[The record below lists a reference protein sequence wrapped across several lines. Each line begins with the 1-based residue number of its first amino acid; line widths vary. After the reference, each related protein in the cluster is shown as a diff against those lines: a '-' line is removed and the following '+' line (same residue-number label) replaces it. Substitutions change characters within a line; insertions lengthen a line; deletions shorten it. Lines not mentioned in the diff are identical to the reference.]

1 VDNLTESRLL
11 GVSTSSGERSAS
23 FSLRTTDGVLVTL
36 KAIELERMLVSE
48 MREQN
53 IIDEVIE
60 WTGKRIDPS
69 VLASLFFLLANT
81 DEQNCNPVLAETVRE
96 TYAKVSRGELILL
109 EISAVYGA
117 QVLALCQTVER
128 QEEKI

>member
-1 VDNLTESRLL
+1 MDNLTESRLL
-11 GVSTSSGERSAS
+11 GISTSSGERSAS
-23 FSLRTTDGVLVTL
+23 LSLRTIDGVLITL
-36 KAIELERMLVSE
+36 KVSELERMLVSE

-53 IIDEVIE
+53 IVDEVVE

-81 DEQNCNPVLAETVRE
+81 DEQNCNPVLADKVRE

-128 QEEKI
+128 QM